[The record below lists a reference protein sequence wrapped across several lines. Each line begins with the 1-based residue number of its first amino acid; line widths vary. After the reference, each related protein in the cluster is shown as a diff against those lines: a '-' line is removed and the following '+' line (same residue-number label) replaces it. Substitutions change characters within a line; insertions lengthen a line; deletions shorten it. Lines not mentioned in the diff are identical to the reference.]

1 MLKRLIVSSLAAL
14 ALLGTVSSANAY
26 PMDGPGGSTI
36 TCMITWDGKR
46 LCCSAAT
53 GQCWYA

>member
-1 MLKRLIVSSLAAL
+1 VKRVIVTLTAAV
-14 ALLGTVSSANAY
+14 ALLVSAPAASAF
-26 PMDGPGGSTI
+26 PEDGPGGSTI